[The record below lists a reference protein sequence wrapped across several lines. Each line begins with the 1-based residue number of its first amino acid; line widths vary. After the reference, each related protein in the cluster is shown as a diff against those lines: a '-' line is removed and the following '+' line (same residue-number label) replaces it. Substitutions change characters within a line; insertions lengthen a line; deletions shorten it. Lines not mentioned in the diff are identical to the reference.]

1 MKPPTATLW
10 NTADRVMVKEIKIW
24 MKERKPKIII
34 EDIASAINCS
44 YSRVQNVLS
53 ERNYPFTLSQFVTIA
68 ELCGK
73 DPALELYLIVRRSQN
88 ESTNDIPMNNATFSN
103 INQLLDSV
111 TSAAEAFVEQQ
122 LQGSIADSNKRESL
136 KTQ

>member
-44 YSRVQNVLS
+44 YSRVQNVLN

-88 ESTNDIPMNNATFSN
+88 EKTNDLPMTNATLDN
-103 INQLLDSV
+103 INQLLNSV
-111 TSAAEAFVEQQ
+111 TSAAETFVEHQQ
-122 LQGSIADSNKRESL
+122 QEPVIYSKKRELS
-136 KTQ
+136 KE